1 MAVIMSEILETGS
14 QLAFAAFA
22 GKQHSAADRKPG
34 EAVLA
39 GKQHLAADRKPGEAV
54 LAGKQHLAA
63 DRKPGE
69 TVLAGNFSAPGYPPA
84 VLLMRFSTQKP
95 IKNAILVLLK
105 RFQKIRTRKLV

>member
-1 MAVIMSEILETGS
+1 MAVIMSEILESGS
-14 QLAFAAFA
+14 QLAFAAF
-22 GKQHSAADRKPG
+22 
-34 EAVLA
+34 
-39 GKQHLAADRKPGEAV
+39 
-54 LAGKQHLAA
+54 AGKQHLAA